1 MWIWKAL
8 KEKGKLATIIGF
20 IFAIPANG
28 WAIFKLYNGAI
39 VTIDQLWTVVI
50 INSIAI
56 VWFILPSEISI
67 KSAKGLEI
75 VIKD

>member
-1 MWIWKAL
+1 MIWKAL

-28 WAIFKLYNGAI
+28 WAILKLYKGAI

-67 KSAKGLEI
+67 KSSKGLEI